1 MLPPKT
7 EDALNQQLNAEFYSA
22 YLYLSMSAYFHSV
35 DLMGFENWMRIQ
47 AQEELLHAAKFYQFI
62 CDRDG
67 RVKLEALAG
76 PKIEWKS
83 TLEVLQD
90 AYAHEQLITKK
101 IGDLVDL
108 SAKEKDHATHAF
120 MQFFVT
126 EQVEE
131 EATLHQIIKDVKR
144 INDHPNGV
152 FLLDRELAQ
161 RTFTMPAPGA
171 AGA

>member
-1 MLPPKT
+1 MVPRKM
-7 EDALNQQLNAEFYSA
+7 EEALNQQINAEFYSA

-35 DLMGFENWMRIQ
+35 DLMGFEHWMRIQ
-47 AQEELLHAAKFYQFI
+47 AQEELVHASKFYQFI

-67 RVKLEALAG
+67 RVLLGALEG
-76 PKIEWKS
+76 PKTEWKS
-83 TLEVLQD
+83 TLEVFEE

-101 IGDLVDL
+101 IGDLVEL
-108 SAKEKDHATHAF
+108 SNKEKDHATHAF
-120 MQFFVT
+120 LQFFVT

-144 INDHPNGV
+144 IRDHPNGV
-152 FLLDRELAQ
+152 FLMDRELAL
-161 RTFTMPAPGA
+161 RTTTALGP